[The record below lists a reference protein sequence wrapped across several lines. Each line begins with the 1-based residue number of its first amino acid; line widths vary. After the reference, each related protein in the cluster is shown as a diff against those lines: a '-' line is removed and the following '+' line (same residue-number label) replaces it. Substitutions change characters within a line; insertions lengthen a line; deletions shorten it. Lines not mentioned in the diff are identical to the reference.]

1 MKITQ
6 CEFYKKYCNAAYL
19 KRSNMTSQNKT
30 SRLRRRLFLATAAAG
45 VCQMNRPAYAIPAGP
60 INAARTPESRPSVSA
75 SGLPLPARLENLQRA
90 AKKLDRLRALVVMHE
105 GEVVFSE
112 AFSGP
117 AVDKAVN
124 VKSVSKSINA
134 ALMGC
139 ALKRGVVSDVS
150 LTLNECIPDLIP
162 ADADPRVRS
171 ITLGNLLSMQAGLQR
186 TSGPFYG
193 SWVAS
198 PNWVDYVLTRPFV
211 AEPGGRMLYST
222 GDWHVLGAVLSRL
235 SGASL
240 LEITREW
247 LGKPLD
253 IDFAPWTKDPQGL
266 YMGGN
271 EMSLSP
277 LHMARIGE
285 LYRLNGQWDDQA
297 VLDDGWVEQSFT
309 ARGFSPYSGDDYGYG
324 WFLRNLGNSGFA
336 YARGYGGQF
345 IHVLPAEGIVVAM
358 TSDWQRSAR
367 GGVYTE
373 QLHRLVTD
381 HLVG

>member
-6 CEFYKKYCNAAYL
+6 CEFYKKYCNAASSENKYL
-19 KRSNMTSQNKT
+19 NN
-30 SRLRRRLFLATAAAG
+30 RRRLLLATAAAG
-45 VCQMNRPAYAIPAGP
+45 VCQLQRTALASPAISFNTTATDTPR
-60 INAARTPESRPSVSA
+60 AAVSA
-75 SGLPLPARLENLQRA
+75 PGLSLPVRLENLQRA
-90 AKKLDRLRALVVMHE
+90 AAKLDRLRALVVLHE

-117 AVDKAVN
+117 SVHTAVN

-139 ALKRGVVSDVS
+139 AIKRGVVSDVS
-150 LTLNECIPDLIP
+150 LTLDECIPDLIP
-162 ADADPRVRS
+162 ADADPRVKS

-193 SWVAS
+193 QWVAS
-198 PNWVDYVLTRPFV
+198 DNWVDYVLSRPFV

-253 IDFAPWTKDPQGL
+253 IEFAPWTKDPQGL

-285 LYRLNGQWDDQA
+285 LYRLDGQWNDQL
-297 VLDDGWVEQSFT
+297 VLDNGWVEQSFT

-324 WFLRNLGNSGFA
+324 WFLRNVGNSGFA

-358 TSDWQRSAR
+358 TSDWRRSAR
-367 GGVYTE
+367 GGTYTE
-373 QLHRLVTD
+373 QLHKLITD
-381 HLVG
+381 HLVSSDS

>member
-6 CEFYKKYCNAAYL
+6 CEFYKKYCNAAPS
-19 KRSNMTSQNKT
+19 RNKYPNN
-30 SRLRRRLFLATAAAG
+30 RRRLFLATAAAG
-45 VCQMNRPAYAIPAGP
+45 VCQLQRTALASPAISFNTTATARPR
-60 INAARTPESRPSVSA
+60 AAVSA
-75 SGLPLPARLENLQRA
+75 PGLSLPVRLENLQRA
-90 AKKLDRLRALVVMHE
+90 AVKLDRLRAVVVLHE

-117 AVDKAVN
+117 SVDTAVN

-139 ALKRGVVSDVS
+139 AIKRGVVSDVS
-150 LTLNECIPDLIP
+150 LTLDECIPDLIP

-193 SWVAS
+193 QWVAS
-198 PNWVDYVLTRPFV
+198 DNWVDYVLSRPFV

-253 IDFAPWTKDPQGL
+253 IEFAPWTKDPQGL

-285 LYRLNGQWDDQA
+285 LYRLDGQWNDQL
-297 VLDDGWVEQSFT
+297 VLDNGWVEQSFT

-358 TSDWQRSAR
+358 TSDWRRSAR
-367 GGVYTE
+367 GGTYTE
-373 QLHRLVTD
+373 QLHKLVID
-381 HLVG
+381 HLVSSD

>member
-1 MKITQ
+1 
-6 CEFYKKYCNAAYL
+6 
-19 KRSNMTSQNKT
+19 MTSQTDNPGH
-30 SRLRRRLFLATAAAG
+30 RRRLFLAAAGAG
-45 VCQMNRPAYAIPAGP
+45 VCQLYGVAHALPASLA
-60 INAARTPESRPSVSA
+60 NAQASAEPPPTVSA
-75 SGLPLPARLENLQRA
+75 PGLPLPARLENLQRA
-90 AKKLDRLRALVVMHE
+90 ARKLDRLRALVVMHE

-117 AVDKAVN
+117 SVETAVN

-139 ALKRGVVSDVS
+139 AIKRGVVSDVS
-150 LTLNECIPDLIP
+150 LTLDECIPDLIP
-162 ADADPRVRS
+162 ANADPRVRT

-198 PNWVDYVLTRPFV
+198 DNWVDYVLSRPFV

-285 LYRLNGQWDDQA
+285 LYRLEGQWADQL
-297 VLDDGWVEQSFT
+297 VLDHGWVEQSFT

-358 TSDWQRSAR
+358 TSDWRRSAR
-367 GGVYTE
+367 GGIYTE
-373 QLHRLVTD
+373 QLHRLVTE

>member
-1 MKITQ
+1 
-6 CEFYKKYCNAAYL
+6 
-19 KRSNMTSQNKT
+19 MTFKNKNQNN
-30 SRLRRRLFLATAAAG
+30 RRRLFLATAAAG
-45 VCQMNRPAYAIPAGP
+45 VCQLQRPVLASSATSSNTTATARSR
-60 INAARTPESRPSVSA
+60 AALSA
-75 SGLPLPARLENLQRA
+75 PGLPLPARLENLQRA
-90 AKKLDRLRALVVMHE
+90 ARKLDRLRALVVMHA

-117 AVDKAVN
+117 SVDTAVN

-139 ALKRGVVSDVS
+139 AIKRGVVSDVS
-150 LTLNECIPDLIP
+150 LTLDECIPDLIP
-162 ADADPRVRS
+162 ANADPRVRT

-198 PNWVDYVLTRPFV
+198 DNWVDYVLSRPFV

-222 GDWHVLGAVLSRL
+222 GDWHVLGAVLSKL

-285 LYRLNGQWDDQA
+285 LYRLDGQWADQRLLA
-297 VLDDGWVEQSFT
+297 HGWVEQSFT
-309 ARGFSPYSGDDYGYG
+309 ARGYSPYSGDDYGYG
-324 WFLRNLGNSGFA
+324 WFLRNVGNSGFA

-367 GGVYTE
+367 GGTYTE

-381 HLVG
+381 HLLPGDS